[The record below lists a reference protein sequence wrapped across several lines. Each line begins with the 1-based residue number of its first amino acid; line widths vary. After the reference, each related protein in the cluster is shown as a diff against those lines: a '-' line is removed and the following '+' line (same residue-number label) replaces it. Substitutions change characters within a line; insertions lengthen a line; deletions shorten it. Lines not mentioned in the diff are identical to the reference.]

1 MYFCM
6 LDVFAWNRLNAAR
19 CDDVNRA
26 RGAV

>member
-6 LDVFAWNRLNAAR
+6 LGVFVLNRLNAAR
-19 CDDVNRA
+19 CDDMNRA